1 MKYYQGKFK
10 PRNPKK
16 YKGNPTNIFYRSSWE
31 LKFMNYCDLNQD
43 IIQWQSEEV
52 IIPYKSPL
60 DNKYHRYF
68 VDFYMKVKQPD
79 GTIKEYLVEI
89 KPKKQTQQPNLNPK
103 KRTKYWIS
111 EVTTWGKNQA
121 KWDAAREYCADRN
134 WEFLI
139 LTEEHLNV

>member
-10 PRNPKK
+10 PRNPQK
-16 YKGNPTNIFYRSSWE
+16 YKGNPTNIIYRSSWE
-31 LKFMNYCDLNQD
+31 LKFMNYCDLNEN
-43 IIQWQSEEV
+43 IITWQSEEFF
-52 IIPYKSPL
+52 IPYKSPL

-68 VDFYMKVKQPD
+68 VDFYIKVQQKD

-89 KPKKQTQQPNLNPK
+89 KPKKQTQEPVKNPK
-103 KRTKYWIS
+103 RKTKYWIN

-121 KWDAAREYCADRN
+121 KWAAAREYCADRN

-139 LTEEHLNV
+139 LTEDNLNV

>member
-10 PRNPKK
+10 PRNPQK
-16 YKGNPTNIFYRSSWE
+16 YKGNPTKIFYRSSWE
-31 LKFMNYCDLNQD
+31 LKFMNYCDMNEN
-43 IIQWQSEEV
+43 IIQYSLEEIV
-52 IIPYKSPL
+52 IPYKSPL
-60 DNKYHRYF
+60 DNRYHRYF
-68 VDFYMKVKQPD
+68 VDFYMKVKQTD

-89 KPKKQTQQPNLNPK
+89 KPKKQTEEPNRNPK
-103 KRTKYWIS
+103 KRTKQWLY

-121 KWDAAREYCADRN
+121 KWAAAKEFCADRN